1 MLRWDWLGRNWSNKT
16 ARHGGNLTVADRW
29 FASSQIHHGCATPD
43 GTPSRLI
50 GKGRIDKHLVCP
62 LTGEVVDRDINAAR
76 NLRDWPDHAGCGPVR
91 ATAPSVPG
99 PTTALVGTGH
109 GVGAGSPGATELL

>member
-76 NLRDWPDHAGCGPVR
+76 NLRDGPDHAAQLGTRPHRFPGQPQRWLVQ
-91 ATAPSVPG
+91 AMASAPQHPA
-99 PTTALVGTGH
+99 P
-109 GVGAGSPGATELL
+109 TELL